1 MSLDK
6 VLVTQMLVGP
16 DEVFSYLVSCP
27 ASRAAVLIDPGG
39 DPEKILDAVSRKR
52 LDVRYIL
59 CTHGHADHLYAAAA
73 LREELGAMVCM
84 HEADA
89 AFFGKGA
96 SGGDGS
102 PFPHIDVRLK
112 EGLILTFGGRDAL
125 VIHTPG
131 HTPGSVCFLVG
142 RHLFTG
148 DTLFVGAAGRTDL
161 AGGSLDELLDSIRE
175 KLLPLSGDTIV
186 WPGHDYGET
195 PASTLARERRENIYI
210 TDFLMEDE

>member
-16 DEVFSYLVSCP
+16 DRVFSYLVSCP

-39 DPEKILDAVSRKR
+39 DPEKILDAVSLKR

-89 AFFGKGA
+89 AFFGKEG
-96 SGGDGS
+96 SGGAGS

-112 EGLILTFGGRDAL
+112 EGLILSFGRRDAL

-131 HTPGSVCFLVG
+131 HTIPPVIRPDPSVFWWEGTCSPGTPSSWALPDVPTLPGDPWMNCLIPSEKNCYPSPTTPSSG
-142 RHLFTG
+142 RAT
-148 DTLFVGAAGRTDL
+148 TM
-161 AGGSLDELLDSIRE
+161 E
-175 KLLPLSGDTIV
+175 KPPFPL
-186 WPGHDYGET
+186 WPAKDVKT
-195 PASTLARERRENIYI
+195 ST
-210 TDFLMEDE
+210 